1 MYSKWGLGLAL
12 ALALGA
18 ARDVQAGDDAA
29 KSPKDGSAS
38 FSAAVKTK
46 PRPKTPTKQ
55 GKVQTRAAGVP
66 KGPDESVRRAVAATP
81 IDADPNKGAESPEL
95 LAIRE
100 ADRELFP
107 PPGPPVGIPWPN
119 DLPVPIAL
127 DPSQPVVRASGLPPS
142 PSLSEPAAVD
152 AGRDLGWLRALTMP
166 DGPVRWDARVIRYL
180 EYYRDDPRGKN
191 LTQSWI
197 RRSGRY
203 GGAIRRALRERG
215 LPEGLP
221 WGSLRGR
228 GVDPSIPSP
237 ARAGGPFAPLPQG

>member
-12 ALALGA
+12 ALALCA

-29 KSPKDGSAS
+29 KSPKEGSAS
-38 FSAAVKTK
+38 PSVAVKAK
-46 PRPKTPTKQ
+46 PRPKTPAKP
-55 GKVQTRAAGVP
+55 GKVQTRTPGVP
-66 KGPDESVRRAVAATP
+66 KGPNESVRRAVAGTP
-81 IDADPNKGAESPEL
+81 IDSEANKGAESPEL

-119 DLPVPIAL
+119 DLPVPITL

-166 DGPVRWDARVIRYL
+166 EVPVRWDARVIRYL
-180 EYYRDDPRGKN
+180 EYYRDDPRCKK
-191 LTQSWI
+191 LTQAWI
-197 RRSGRY
+197 
-203 GGAIRRALRERG
+203 
-215 LPEGLP
+215 
-221 WGSLRGR
+221 
-228 GVDPSIPSP
+228 
-237 ARAGGPFAPLPQG
+237 